1 MGCPQSKSKSKEL
14 TSAAENG
21 VHIQATKTQNDTAQS
36 TKDSSRTPMK
46 TPHPY
51 NDDPLVKG
59 RADDILPP
67 DLPRDASDIN
77 EKQHFDKKDN
87 CNNFDSDTKK
97 RVESKETRDNAQNEL
112 VTEKS
117 GKQNNERKDQTAYDT
132 GQTFQ
137 SVFIA
142 NDIPESI
149 SQDANTHEKGYSEEV
164 VDVED
169 VDVGQTVSEITLENQ
184 TVEESERDGSRKE
197 ETVTMTK
204 IEGKNG
210 SNVSVEL
217 ETDDG
222 YKYSEISSKWDG
234 PSAVRYIV
242 SKFFLQLAVIWTEN

>member
-14 TSAAENG
+14 SSAAENG
-21 VHIQATKTQNDTAQS
+21 VHIQATKTQDPVQS
-36 TKDSSRTPMK
+36 TKESSRTPTK

-67 DLPRDASDIN
+67 DLPRDASDTN
-77 EKQHFDKKDN
+77 EKLHFDKKGN
-87 CNNFDSDTKK
+87 SYNLDSDTKK
-97 RVESKETRDNAQNEL
+97 SVDSKETRDNAQNEL
-112 VTEKS
+112 ITEKS
-117 GKQNNERKDQTAYDT
+117 GKQNNERKDKTADDT

-149 SQDANTHEKGYSEEV
+149 SQEAKTHENGYSEEA

-184 TVEESERDGSRKE
+184 TVEESEKE
-197 ETVTMTK
+197 SSLNEKTVTMTK

-210 SNVSVEL
+210 SKVSVEL

-222 YKYSEISSKWDG
+222 YKYSEMSTNWEG
-234 PSAVRYIV
+234 PSAVRYIF
-242 SKFFLQLAVIWTEN
+242 SLFFVQLTEI